1 METRN
6 MRKSPN
12 HLALLALAVTAVG
25 CSVAAR
31 DPNMYAQDTQKVLES
46 RSGAIKTCYDELLKT
61 DKNISG
67 NVTVKFM
74 VKTETGD
81 LTDIKVDPA
90 GTTAPEALS
99 QCVVT
104 SLQGL
109 KLNPPDAQEGLAT
122 FSWSFQAGAAAPAT
136 GVPVPLS
143 PATPPSPPAAAAP
156 AVSGGVSVQAGASG
170 GLLGPAHAK

>member
-1 METRN
+1 

-31 DPNMYAQDTQKVLES
+31 DANMYAQDTQKVLES
-46 RSGAIKTCYDELLKT
+46 RNGAIKDCYDQILKT
-61 DKNISG
+61 DKSVAG
-67 NVTVKFM
+67 TVTVKFT

-81 LTDIKVDPA
+81 LTDIRVDPA

-104 SLQGL
+104 SIQGL
-109 KLNPPDAQEGLAT
+109 KLAPPDSQEGLAT
-122 FSWSFQAGAAAPAT
+122 YSWNFQVGAPAT
-136 GVPVPLS
+136 PTGAALAPSTPAAPGA
-143 PATPPSPPAAAAP
+143 PATTGP
-156 AVSGGVSVQAGASG
+156 AVQTGSSG
-170 GLLGPAHAK
+170 LIGPTRAK

>member
-122 FSWSFQAGAAAPAT
+122 FSWSFQVGAVAPPSGAPVPAPVSGVPAAPAA
-136 GVPVPLS
+136 P
-143 PATPPSPPAAAAP
+143 AAP
-156 AVSGGVSVQAGASG
+156 AVSGGVSVQAG

>member
-1 METRN
+1 

-74 VKTETGD
+74 VMTETATVLHSEVSIIKFTSKTVT
-81 LTDIKVDPA
+81 LTLAV
-90 GTTAPEALS
+90 L
-99 QCVVT
+99 
-104 SLQGL
+104 
-109 KLNPPDAQEGLAT
+109 LAT
-122 FSWSFQAGAAAPAT
+122 YNST
-136 GVPVPLS
+136 
-143 PATPPSPPAAAAP
+143 
-156 AVSGGVSVQAGASG
+156 
-170 GLLGPAHAK
+170 

>member
-1 METRN
+1 
-6 MRKSPN
+6 MRKSPY
-12 HLALLALAVTAVG
+12 HLALLALAVTAAG

-31 DPNMYAQDTQKVLES
+31 DANTYAQDTQKVLES
-46 RSGAIKTCYDELLKT
+46 RSGAIKTCYDQLLKT
-61 DKNISG
+61 DTNISG

-122 FSWSFQAGAAAPAT
+122 YSWTFQAGVALPAAPVAAAPISNA
-136 GVPVPLS
+136 
-143 PATPPSPPAAAAP
+143 PAAPPAAPAPAAP
-156 AVSGGVSVQAGASG
+156 SGASAQIG
-170 GLLGPAHAK
+170 ASGLLGPTRAPK